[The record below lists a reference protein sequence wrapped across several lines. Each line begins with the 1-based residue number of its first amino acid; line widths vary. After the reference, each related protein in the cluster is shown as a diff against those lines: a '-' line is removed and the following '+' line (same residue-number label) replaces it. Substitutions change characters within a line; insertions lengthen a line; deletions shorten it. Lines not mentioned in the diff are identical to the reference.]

1 MHFLRFPQDIFIF
14 FLDIRENLQVTLYNY
29 ALSAPETKISK
40 SKLFSCLQKVYHVT
54 NCCKRPIPRDKTF
67 LLWEEHLTTTL
78 G

>member
-1 MHFLRFPQDIFIF
+1 MPFPAFSAGHFHF